1 MLIFLS
7 SASNE
12 LDVQRAVKVLRKA
25 KLIARTGAL
34 VRSAGEIKGG
44 VVVLEYDRDALPALD
59 ALNRA
64 GIGASI

>member
-12 LDVQRAVKVLRKA
+12 LDVKRAVDVLRKA
-25 KLIARTGAL
+25 KLIAKTGAL

-59 ALNRA
+59 ALNKA

>member
-12 LDVQRAVKVLRKA
+12 LDVRRAVNILRKA

-34 VRSAGEIKGG
+34 VRTSGEIKGG
-44 VVVLEYDRDALPALD
+44 LVVIEYERDTLRALD
-59 ALNRA
+59 VLNRA

>member
-12 LDVQRAVKVLRKA
+12 LDIQRAVNILRKA

-34 VRSAGEIKGG
+34 VRSAGKIKGG
-44 VVVLEYDRDALPALD
+44 VVVLEYDRDAPQAVDL
-59 ALNRA
+59 LNRA
-64 GIGASI
+64 GIGALI